1 MPVTCAVCGFVTP
14 VDSTP
19 LPASTDP
26 PDFDTRPGE
35 PLRSTLLRWVQ
46 QCSNCGY
53 AADDIGHSA
62 TGVEEIVRSSEFDD
76 IRTGGAMPAVA
87 RPFLCYA
94 YLLDRLRQPG
104 DAGWSCL
111 HAAWAC
117 DDSAAD
123 DSASVCRTHAI
134 QLWRKG
140 KEHGQAFSDDLA
152 SEFALVTDVCRRA
165 GQFEQAT
172 VACAEGLEVE
182 DIPFVIE
189 QVLRRQMVLIQS
201 RDTAC
206 HNIRE
211 LL

>member
-1 MPVTCAVCGFVTP
+1 MSVTCAVCGFVTP
-14 VDSTP
+14 VDSSA
-19 LPASTDP
+19 LPDSAEP

-35 PLRSTLLRWVQ
+35 PLRSTLPRWVQ
-46 QCSNCGY
+46 QCPACGY
-53 AADDIGHSA
+53 AAEDIGHA
-62 TGVEEIVRSSEFDD
+62 AGGVEQILRSSEFEDV
-76 IRTGGAMPAVA
+76 RTNGTMPASA

-117 DDSAAD
+117 DDAGAAD
-123 DSASVCRTHAI
+123 SAILCRTHAI
-134 QLWRKG
+134 ELWRKG
-140 KEHGQAFSDDLA
+140 KEHGQAFGDDLA
-152 SEFALVTDVCRRA
+152 SEFALATDVCRRA
-165 GQFEQAT
+165 GQFEHAT

-189 QVLRRQMVLIQS
+189 QILRRQMVLIQS
-201 RDTAC
+201 RDTDC
-206 HNIRE
+206 HNTRE